1 MNRRQMLMGAAGA
14 GVISLVLPAT
24 RARSAGTPIH
34 DDDRV
39 LGAADAP
46 ITLIEYASLTCP
58 HCADFHIKDEAGE
71 KSGQKKHTGVLKEI
85 KKSWIADG
93 KVRLVYRHFPLDG
106 LALRAA
112 AVANCIEGDRY
123 FAFLDILFENQKQW
137 AASNDP
143 LKVLGQY
150 AKLAGL
156 SQERFDACV
165 NDQAEMDKILTRAQ
179 EGRTTYEVRST
190 PTVIVNDKK
199 FEGERSLERFESEF
213 RKIVPGT

>member
-24 RARSAGTPIH
+24 RTRGAETPIH

-58 HCADFHIKDEAGE
+58 HCADFH
-71 KSGQKKHTGVLKEI
+71 SGALPEI
-85 KKSWIADG
+85 KKNWIARG
-93 KVRLVYRHFPLDG
+93 KLRLVYRHFPLDG

-137 AASNDP
+137 ANNADP

-165 NDQAEMDKILTRAQ
+165 NDQAEMDKIITRAQ
-179 EGRTTYEVRST
+179 EGRTTHEVRST
-190 PTVIVNDKK
+190 PTLIVNGEK
-199 FEGERSLERFESEF
+199 FEGARDYPNFDKVF
-213 RKIVPGT
+213 RKIVPGA

>member
-1 MNRRQMLMGAAGA
+1 MNRRQMLIGAAGA

-58 HCADFHIKDEAGE
+58 HCADFHIKDEAAE
-71 KSGQKKHTGVLKEI
+71 KSGEKKHTGVLKEI
-85 KKSWIADG
+85 KKTWIADG

-123 FAFLDILFENQKQW
+123 FAFLDILFENQRQW
-137 AASNDP
+137 AANPDP

-156 SQERFDACV
+156 SQERFDACA

-179 EGRTTYEVRST
+179 EGRAAYNVNST

-199 FEGERSLERFESEF
+199 FEGERSFERLEAAF
-213 RKIVPGT
+213 RKIVPGA